1 MTVGPLFAY
10 SPGKQEQGNWGEN
23 KMRTLFRGAVLLAV
37 AAVLAVQIAS
47 ARPASAQ
54 NWPERPVR
62 FITSQAAGNATDII
76 ARVTADQLSTRIGQ
90 PIVVE
95 NRPGG
100 GNVIGTQAAA
110 RAAPDG
116 YTFFLATAAA
126 LVTDPYTFK
135 SLPYDPMKDF
145 VPVAKVAEVS
155 FMIMANPKVPAKNAK
170 ERPGKLTIATDGA
183 RRFSGMVVAWLNK
196 LAGIETLQ
204 VPYTAQRQGVQ
215 DAVAGTVDLI
225 ILAVPVARGLAAN
238 GQLRPIATTSL
249 KRLADHPDVP
259 AIAETFADFDF
270 TGWMLLA
277 APTGTPGAVLTRV
290 NRETDAVFR
299 NAEILKKLR
308 EMGFSTSGAG
318 TLKDAQD
325 YVNLQHKAWGRVV
338 KEIGVQPE

>member
-1 MTVGPLFAY
+1 MSHDGPAPFRVQ
-10 SPGKQEQGNWGEN
+10 SGKT
-23 KMRTLFRGAVLLAV
+23 RTWQLGRKQDARAASWCRAV
-37 AAVLAVQIAS
+37 AGDGRAQL
-47 ARPASAQ
+47 ASAQ
-54 NWPERPVR
+54 TASAQTWPERPVR

-76 ARVTADQLSTRIGQ
+76 ARITADQLVERGIGQ
-90 PIVVE
+90 PVVVE

-155 FMIMANPKVPAKNAK
+155 FMIMANPKVPAKNLQELIALAK
-170 ERPGKLTIATDGA
+170 SQPGKLTIATDGA

-196 LAGIETLQ
+196 LAGIEILQ

-238 GQLRPIATTSL
+238 GQLRPIATRRSSGLPTI
-249 KRLADHPDVP
+249 PDVP
-259 AIAETFADFDF
+259 AIAETFAGFRFHRLD
-270 TGWMLLA
+270 A
-277 APTGTPGAVLTRV
+277 AGGADRHAGRRADARQHARPTRSSRIRRP
-290 NRETDAVFR
+290 
-299 NAEILKKLR
+299 
-308 EMGFSTSGAG
+308 
-318 TLKDAQD
+318 
-325 YVNLQHKAWGRVV
+325 
-338 KEIGVQPE
+338 

>member
-1 MTVGPLFAY
+1 
-10 SPGKQEQGNWGEN
+10 
-23 KMRTLFRGAVLLAV
+23 MRMLLRGFVLSF
-37 AAVLAVQIAS
+37 VLAA
-47 ARPASAQ
+47 APALAQ
-54 NWPERPVR
+54 NWPDRPIR

-76 ARVTADQLSTRIGQ
+76 ARITADQLSTRIGQ
-90 PIVVE
+90 PVVVE

-155 FMIMANPKVPAKNAK
+155 FMIMANPKVPAKNSQELIALAK
-170 ERPGKLTIATDGA
+170 SRPGKLTIATDGT
-183 RRFSGMVVAWLNK
+183 RRFSGMVVSWLNK

-225 ILAVPVARGLAAN
+225 ILAVPVGEALPPTDNCVRLQSRRSSGWRNSRTCRRLP
-238 GQLRPIATTSL
+238 RRSRISTS
-249 KRLADHPDVP
+249 P
-259 AIAETFADFDF
+259 A
-270 TGWMLLA
+270 GLLA
-277 APTGTPGAVLTRV
+277 APTGTPASMLGRV
-290 NRETDAVFR
+290 NREVDAIFKDPSPQEAPR
-299 NAEILKKLR
+299 NGLLHQRCRDAEGSAGLR
-308 EMGFSTSGAG
+308 E
-318 TLKDAQD
+318 
-325 YVNLQHKAWGRVV
+325 LQHKAWGRVV
-338 KEIGVQPE
+338 REIGVKPE

>member
-1 MTVGPLFAY
+1 M
-10 SPGKQEQGNWGEN
+10 
-23 KMRTLFRGAVLLAV
+23 
-37 AAVLAVQIAS
+37 
-47 ARPASAQ
+47 
-54 NWPERPVR
+54 
-62 FITSQAAGNATDII
+62 
-76 ARVTADQLSTRIGQ
+76 
-90 PIVVE
+90 VE

-155 FMIMANPKVPAKNAK
+155 FMIMANPKVPAKSLQELIALAK
-170 ERPGKLTIATDGA
+170 SHPGKLTIATDGA

-249 KRLADHPDVP
+249 KRLPTIGRSSHRGNVCGLRLHRLDAL
-259 AIAETFADFDF
+259 
-270 TGWMLLA
+270 G
-277 APTGTPGAVLTRV
+277 APTGTPGGVLTRV
-290 NRETDAVFR
+290 NSETDAIFK
-299 NAEILKKLR
+299 NPETLKKLR

-318 TLKDAQD
+318 TLKDARD

-338 KEIGVQPE
+338 REIGVQPE